1 MGRLL
6 PFLILADIAL
16 VVVALFDCLTSDE
29 EFVRGLPRIGWVLL
43 IVLLSPIGP
52 IMWFVSRRA
61 EENAN
66 ALGAAPVPDAPA
78 PERAM
83 PVNQLPPDDDP
94 EFLRDLAVRAKDAA
108 QANRAENER
117 RRAESKAR
125 SDEARAKDDARAAD
139 DASCRRGTASK
150 WEADLRAREEKLREG
165 QPHRSTGRGLG
176 LDSWTADRARRLRS
190 GSTVRMS
197 AVGTA
202 PVACRERNV
211 RSGLRSS

>member
-16 VVVALFDCLTSDE
+16 VVVALSDCLTSDE

-61 EENAN
+61 GENAN

-78 PERAM
+78 PERAV

-94 EFLRDLAVRAKDAA
+94 EFLRDLAARAKEAA

-125 SDEARAKDDARAAD
+125 SDEARARDDARAT
-139 DASCRRGTASK
+139 DASADEERLRK

-165 QPHRSTGRGLG
+165 QPP
-176 LDSWTADRARRLRS
+176 
-190 GSTVRMS
+190 
-197 AVGTA
+197 TA
-202 PVACRERNV
+202 PPVEE
-211 RSGLRSS
+211 